1 MPHKSHP
8 YYDPNIDRKG
18 FVPPKVY
25 RSKNNQTIIHF
36 HKKWENIVNNSKL
49 KDIGYWCKDSKI
61 NTEELTNLIIK
72 ELSLDDFNIRSTTD
86 LWISHL

>member
-1 MPHKSHP
+1 MGIEVGIMSLIIVFLVLLATNKT
-8 YYDPNIDRKG
+8 R
-18 FVPPKVY
+18 
-25 RSKNNQTIIHF
+25 KNNQTIIHF

-49 KDIGYWCKDSKI
+49 KHIGYWCKDSKI

>member
-1 MPHKSHP
+1 MGIEVGIMLLIIVFLVLLATNKT
-8 YYDPNIDRKG
+8 RK
-18 FVPPKVY
+18 
-25 RSKNNQTIIHF
+25 NAQTIIRF